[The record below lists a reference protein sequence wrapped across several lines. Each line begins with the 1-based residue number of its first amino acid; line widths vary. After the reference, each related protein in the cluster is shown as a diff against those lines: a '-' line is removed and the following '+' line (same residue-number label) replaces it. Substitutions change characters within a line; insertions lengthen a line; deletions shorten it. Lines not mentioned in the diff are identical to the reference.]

1 VRGIA
6 AGAVTL
12 ALLAFLASLP
22 AHSLPAHAAPAV
34 CPTGTAAP
42 RALIAGDSWAQ
53 FMWDDGY
60 YNVLFDQFGHADKRM
75 ISRSLGSDPGPGYT
89 GPEYAVSGS
98 EARQWADPLSYPWIA
113 NMTAE
118 LAANP
123 TIDTVVLSI
132 GGNDVLAG
140 RSDGGWYK
148 QMDLDVP
155 GSEAALFDTI
165 AADTRTI
172 IDAAQAVPGVDVLL
186 SSYEYPNFNVSVLW
200 CWIYAC
206 PKRDDL
212 SRDPVN
218 ALVTDQELNAMTAQV
233 ELLRI
238 GWSNADPRLFY
249 DNSVGL
255 MHHYYGDGVSAPGV
269 LPRPGLAPPD
279 YSPFPAGNPLRPT
292 LRANFRPA
300 AGIPADPIHLGVD
313 EYQYKITH
321 QIAGYFFPRFR
332 GTPSATF
339 FSEGGTR
346 DGWADGSSSGTDAI
360 RVGDDGAGSVYGI
373 ASFDTSAIPD
383 GAQITAASVYFNRS
397 GGSGANPFQTGDLGL
412 PTLDLATGS
421 FGGPEVEP
429 GDATAPASA
438 ANVGCVHGSA
448 AELDYAVRVDLT
460 PAGLAAINAAGL
472 TQLRFSFPGVDAG
485 ADQIDFATGD
495 GTLRPLKDRITE
507 QRVLV
512 DELTADG
519 GWITREKAVLAID
532 HQGLAE
538 LMGTA
543 APFLDVTW
551 TEISSEIFTDGF
563 ESGDAGQWSAT
574 VP

>member
-1 VRGIA
+1 VLSVA
-6 AGAVTL
+6 AVALFAGSPAV
-12 ALLAFLASLP
+12 AAS
-22 AHSLPAHAAPAV
+22 AAV
-34 CPTGTAAP
+34 CPTGQTLP

-53 FMWDDGY
+53 LMWDDGS
-60 YNVLFDQFGHADKRM
+60 YNLLFDQFGHADKQM
-75 ISRSLGSDPGPGYT
+75 VSRSLDSDPGPGYS

-98 EARQWADPLSYPWIA
+98 EARQWADTASYPWIA

-123 TIDTVVLSI
+123 AIDTVVLSI

-165 AADTRTI
+165 AADTRTLL
-172 IDAAQAVPGVDVLL
+172 DAAQAFPGVDVLL

-218 ALVTDQELNAMTAQV
+218 ALVTDPELNAMTAQV

-238 GWSNADPRLFY
+238 GWANADPRLFY

-255 MHHYYGDGVSAPGV
+255 MHHFYGDGVSGPGV
-269 LPRPGLAPPD
+269 LPRPGLTPPD

-292 LRANFRPA
+292 LRANFRPT

-332 GTPSATF
+332 TTPSATF
-339 FSEGGTR
+339 FSEGGSR
-346 DGWADGSSSGTDAI
+346 DGWTDGTTTGTTAI
-360 RVGDDGAGSVYGI
+360 RVGDDGAGSVFGI
-373 ASFDTSAIPD
+373 ASFDTSSIPD

-397 GGSGANPFQTGDLGL
+397 GGSGANPFETGDLGP
-412 PTLDLATGS
+412 PTIDLATGV
-421 FGGPEVEP
+421 FGGPDVEP
-429 GDATAPASA
+429 GDATAPATA
-438 ANVGCVHGSA
+438 ANAGCVHGSA

-460 PAGLAAINAAGL
+460 PDGLAAINDSGL
-472 TQLRFSFPGVDAG
+472 TQLRLSFPLADAN
-485 ADQIDFATGD
+485 ADQVDFATGD
-495 GTLRPLKDRITE
+495 GTLRPLEERLTEKRI
-507 QRVLV
+507 LV
-512 DELTADG
+512 EEPTADG
-519 GWITREKAVLAID
+519 GWITREKIVLAID

-543 APFLDVTW
+543 APFLDVAW
-551 TEISSEIFTDGF
+551 SEISAEIFTDGF
-563 ESGDAGQWSAT
+563 ETGDAGQWSAT